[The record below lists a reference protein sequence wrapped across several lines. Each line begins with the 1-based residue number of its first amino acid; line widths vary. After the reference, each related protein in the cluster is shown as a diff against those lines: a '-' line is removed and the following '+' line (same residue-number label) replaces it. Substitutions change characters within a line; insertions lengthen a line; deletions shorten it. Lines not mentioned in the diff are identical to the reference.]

1 MPLKK
6 IVLDVLK
13 TIKGTSL
20 VELAEMIVR
29 LNGVSRISI
38 NVSEVDV
45 ETITLNVTIEG
56 NSIDF
61 SEVRDIIEKAG
72 GVIHSIDYVIA
83 EKD

>member
-61 SEVRDIIEKAG
+61 SEVRDVIEKAG

>member
-29 LNGVSRISI
+29 LNGVSKISI

-56 NSIDF
+56 NNIDF
-61 SEVRDIIEKAG
+61 SELRDIIEKAG
-72 GVIHSIDYVIA
+72 GVIHSIDYVTA

>member
-29 LNGVSRISI
+29 LNGVSKISI

-56 NSIDF
+56 NNIDF

-72 GVIHSIDYVIA
+72 GVIHSIDYVTA

>member
-29 LNGVSRISI
+29 LSGVSKISI
-38 NVSEVDV
+38 RVSEVDV
-45 ETITLNVTIEG
+45 ETITLNVAIEG
-56 NSIDF
+56 ESIDF
-61 SEVRDIIEKAG
+61 AEIREVIEKAG
-72 GVIHSIDYVIA
+72 GVIHSVDYVIA

>member
-13 TIKGTSL
+13 AIKGTSL

-29 LNGVSRISI
+29 LNGVSKISI

-56 NSIDF
+56 NNIDF

-72 GVIHSIDYVIA
+72 GVIHSIDYVTA